1 MSPRR
6 VAQAAP
12 PGVAAVV
19 ERTSILIGAAIHDGR
34 TRRRWTLRRLAHDA
48 GLSVAVVQGIETGRP
63 ASMES
68 YVRLAR
74 ALGLSLQVE
83 LTDPRRRQGSSA
95 RDEDPVHAAMGELE
109 AAHLR
114 GLGFEVAIDE
124 PYQHYQFAGRADV
137 VAWSASDRALLH
149 IENRT
154 RFPNLQEAAGS
165 YNAKRAYLGA
175 VLAER
180 MGIRGGFDSET
191 HVLVGLWSAE
201 LLHTL
206 RLRRTTFRSVCP
218 DTIDSFEAWWRGHPP
233 TVGRT
238 SAFVLL
244 DPFAAG
250 RMRLYVDLET
260 AIASARLRVRDY
272 ADAARQVA
280 SGRSRWG
287 LPGGAGSR
295 G

>member
-6 VAQAAP
+6 VARAAP
-12 PGVAAVV
+12 PAVAAVV
-19 ERTSILIGAAIHDGR
+19 ERTAVLIGAAIYDGR

-48 GLSVAVVQGIETGRP
+48 GLSLAVVQGIETGRR

-68 YVRLAR
+68 YVRLAH
-74 ALGLSLQVE
+74 ALGFSLEVE
-83 LTDPRRRQGSSA
+83 LTDPRRRRGPSA

-180 MGIRGGFDSET
+180 LRIRGGFGSET
-191 HVLVGLWSAE
+191 HVLVGLWSDE

-206 RLRRTTFRSVCP
+206 RLRRATFRSVCP
-218 DTIDSFEAWWRGHPP
+218 DAIDSFEAWWEGKVPSA
-233 TVGRT
+233 GRT

-260 AIASARLRVRDY
+260 ATAATRPRVRDY
-272 ADAARQVA
+272 AEAARRVS
-280 SGRSRWG
+280 SGRLTSGVPSARR
-287 LPGGAGSR
+287 R